1 MKRMQRE
8 EKIKEIL
15 RENLC
20 GTRLGRYLSTNEE
33 NPIAPDM
40 PTGVPLEIVGEGM
53 GSKHITYNSVSGWS
67 EVGEDDRY
75 VILSLPRQLRHGQVE
90 GESRCYAMLH
100 KHPWKAF
107 GEIDEYLVD
116 RIAEDIMV
124 DCNIDDED
132 EGYY

>member
-1 MKRMQRE
+1 MQR

-15 RENLC
+15 REQLC

-40 PTGVPLEIVGEGM
+40 PTGVPLRIVGEGM
-53 GSKHITYNSVSGWS
+53 GSKHITYSSVSGWS
-67 EVGEDDRY
+67 AVGEDDRY
-75 VILSLPRQLRHGQVE
+75 VILAVPRPLNEGYKD
-90 GESRCYAMLH
+90 GESICYAMLH
-100 KHPWKAF
+100 KHPWKSY
-107 GEIDEYLVD
+107 GDIDEYLVD
-116 RIAEDIMV
+116 RIAEDIIV